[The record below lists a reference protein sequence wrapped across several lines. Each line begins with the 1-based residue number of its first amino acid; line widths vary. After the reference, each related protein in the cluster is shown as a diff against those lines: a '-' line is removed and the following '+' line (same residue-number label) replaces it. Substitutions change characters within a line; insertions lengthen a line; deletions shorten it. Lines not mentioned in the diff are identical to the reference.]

1 MNSKE
6 KETLASNTELA
17 KEVLATQMQNTNVEE
32 LDYSLAALKEQ
43 DRVKAVQIMKDLDE
57 NNYSSLDNFGQDVY
71 DKVNVNANNVLSNV
85 RGKDISNLGLDLDT
99 LLEKVNS
106 ISPKDINKADPSKA
120 LFKDIFGFARRHLY
134 RLKNHYSSLDSQ
146 VDTIAESLELSVA
159 ELQNDNRTYEA
170 LKEQAK
176 QTFEELNAYIAAG
189 EAKVLELGHTIDETN
204 KSIENDNT
212 SNKMSLTTQ
221 TTSLVNYQ
229 TRLRKKT
236 QDMRNLQFY
245 LAFIQY
251 PSISQ
256 LQSDNELV
264 INNIRDTIQNG
275 LPIYKTNLTTILG
288 ALRTRKAIEQ
298 TKAVRE
304 VINKQISLAKEDKQ
318 NNKAFTKRKKE
329 VLSVLKELDD
339 IDLNFSTK
347 ARLDIE
353 KLDKILK
360 DNEAIIELS
369 FGNLLEEALTTLD
382 LIENKA
388 IEIKTTDKTMTDDY
402 VIQKAIQN
410 LK

>member
-17 KEVLATQMQNTNVEE
+17 KEVLANQMQNTNVEE
-32 LDYSLAALKEQ
+32 LDYSLAALNEQ
-43 DRVKAVQIMKDLDE
+43 DRVKAVSIMKDLDE

-120 LFKDIFGFARRHLY
+120 LFKDVFGFARRHLY
-134 RLKNHYSSLDSQ
+134 RLKNHYSSLDNQ

-170 LKEQAK
+170 LKAQAK

-204 KSIENDNT
+204 KSIESDNT

-304 VINKQISLAKEDKQ
+304 VINKQISLAVDMVQKNAEDISKSAMETTIDTQ
-318 NNKAFTKRKKE
+318 VIIDAARKMQETHEKLSVVRNEAVKAFDE
-329 VLSVLKELDD
+329 QS
-339 IDLNFSTK
+339 K
-347 ARLDIE
+347 A
-353 KLDKILK
+353 
-360 DNEAIIELS
+360 
-369 FGNLLEEALTTLD
+369 LEEAT
-382 LIENKA
+382 NK
-388 IEIKTTDKTMTDDY
+388 I
-402 VIQKAIQN
+402 N
-410 LK
+410 NHLKIVGGVK

>member
-1 MNSKE
+1 MNTKE

-32 LDYSLAALKEQ
+32 LDYSLVALKEQ

-304 VINKQISLAKEDKQ
+304 VINKQISLAVDMVQKNAEDISKSAMETTIDTQ
-318 NNKAFTKRKKE
+318 VIIDSARKMQETHEKLSAVRNEAVKAFDE
-329 VLSVLKELDD
+329 QS
-339 IDLNFSTK
+339 K
-347 ARLDIE
+347 A
-353 KLDKILK
+353 
-360 DNEAIIELS
+360 
-369 FGNLLEEALTTLD
+369 LEEAT
-382 LIENKA
+382 NK
-388 IEIKTTDKTMTDDY
+388 I
-402 VIQKAIQN
+402 N
-410 LK
+410 NHLKIVGGAK

>member
-17 KEVLATQMQNTNVEE
+17 KEVLANQMQNTNVEE
-32 LDYSLAALKEQ
+32 LDYSLAALNEQ
-43 DRVKAVQIMKDLDE
+43 DRVKAVSIMKDLDE

-120 LFKDIFGFARRHLY
+120 LFKDVFGFARRHLY
-134 RLKNHYSSLDSQ
+134 LLKNHYSSLDSQ

-170 LKEQAK
+170 LKAQAK

-204 KSIENDNT
+204 KSIETDNT

-304 VINKQISLAKEDKQ
+304 VINKQISLAVDMVQKNAEDISKSAMETTINTQ
-318 NNKAFTKRKKE
+318 VIIDAARKMQETHEKLSVVRNEAVKAFDE
-329 VLSVLKELDD
+329 QS
-339 IDLNFSTK
+339 K
-347 ARLDIE
+347 A
-353 KLDKILK
+353 
-360 DNEAIIELS
+360 
-369 FGNLLEEALTTLD
+369 LEEAT
-382 LIENKA
+382 NK
-388 IEIKTTDKTMTDDY
+388 I
-402 VIQKAIQN
+402 N
-410 LK
+410 NHLKIVGGVK

>member
-17 KEVLATQMQNTNVEE
+17 KEVLANQMQNTNVEE
-32 LDYSLAALKEQ
+32 LDYSLAALNEQ
-43 DRVKAVQIMKDLDE
+43 DRVKAVSIMKDLDE

-120 LFKDIFGFARRHLY
+120 LFKDVFGFARRHLY
-134 RLKNHYSSLDSQ
+134 RLKNHYSALDSQ

-170 LKEQAK
+170 LKAQAK

-204 KSIENDNT
+204 KSIETDNI

-304 VINKQISLAKEDKQ
+304 VINKQISLAVDMVQKNAEDISKSAMETTIDTQ
-318 NNKAFTKRKKE
+318 VIIDAARKMQETHEKLSVVRNEAVKAFDE
-329 VLSVLKELDD
+329 QS
-339 IDLNFSTK
+339 K
-347 ARLDIE
+347 A
-353 KLDKILK
+353 
-360 DNEAIIELS
+360 
-369 FGNLLEEALTTLD
+369 LEEAT
-382 LIENKA
+382 NK
-388 IEIKTTDKTMTDDY
+388 I
-402 VIQKAIQN
+402 N
-410 LK
+410 NHLKIVGGVK

>member
-134 RLKNHYSSLDSQ
+134 CLKNHYSSLDSQ

-304 VINKQISLAKEDKQ
+304 VINKQISLAVDMVQKNAEDISKSAMETTIDTQ
-318 NNKAFTKRKKE
+318 VIIDAARKMQETHEKLSVVRNEAVKAFDE
-329 VLSVLKELDD
+329 QS
-339 IDLNFSTK
+339 K
-347 ARLDIE
+347 A
-353 KLDKILK
+353 
-360 DNEAIIELS
+360 
-369 FGNLLEEALTTLD
+369 LEEAT
-382 LIENKA
+382 NK
-388 IEIKTTDKTMTDDY
+388 I
-402 VIQKAIQN
+402 N
-410 LK
+410 NHLKIVGGVK